1 MIGGFVLSQLE
12 WFLLPY
18 ESEMLYFS
26 WNVWGLNDHAK
37 RESVRHTI
45 LSTGASIVCLQ
56 ETKISS
62 WSNVLLKETVG
73 AKLANQTFHLPSLG
87 ASGGIL
93 IAADS
98 DYFDMV
104 LLPCSSAYSL
114 SVRINSRLV
123 DEVWDLMGVYL
134 PQLDN
139 EKMIFLSELRN
150 IQTMV
155 RPEWVLLG
163 EFNMIRR
170 AREKNKGSINRRVMR
185 QFNSIIDD
193 LYLLE
198 LDLTDRAF
206 TWSNE
211 QVDPTM
217 TRIDRFFATTE
228 WHDLYPS
235 ADLHSMCTMTS
246 DHCPLLMQGHS
257 SVNFYRGFRFES
269 FWPQIEGFNEVVH
282 QAWNSTVNTDDAIL
296 RLHVKMTCSAKAL
309 LAWRRN
315 TVGNFKVQM
324 AIIQIILTLLEKAQE
339 IRQLSSEELEF
350 RRTLKIKILDIASA
364 QRSCARQHSRLTWMR
379 LGDANTKFF
388 HLAAN
393 NRRRKNL
400 IRSLIRDGTLLT
412 SQEDKMNEVQ
422 HHFGQ
427 VLGTTGRSSAVHWDH
442 LGYAPFELS
451 ELDNL
456 IDDSEIKDV
465 VMGLQ
470 YEKAPGLDGF
480 IGLFYKCCFE
490 LIKNDLSMA
499 INDFFQHR
507 SKSLHLVNEANIILI
522 PKGENA
528 DRIDRFRPISLINSF
543 MKIITKIMANR
554 LAPRMNEIIS
564 NAQNAFIQNRSI
576 HDNFIYMQRVIMNLH
591 KKR

>member
-1 MIGGFVLSQLE
+1 
-12 WFLLPY
+12 
-18 ESEMLYFS
+18 
-26 WNVWGLNDHAK
+26 
-37 RESVRHTI
+37 
-45 LSTGASIVCLQ
+45 
-56 ETKISS
+56 
-62 WSNVLLKETVG
+62 
-73 AKLANQTFHLPSLG
+73 
-87 ASGGIL
+87 
-93 IAADS
+93 
-98 DYFDMV
+98 
-104 LLPCSSAYSL
+104 
-114 SVRINSRLV
+114 LV
-123 DEVWDLMGVYL
+123 DEVWDLTGVYG

-139 EKMIFLSELRN
+139 EKTIFLSELRN

-163 EFNMIRR
+163 DFNMIRR

-185 QFNSIIDD
+185 QFNNTIDVMH
-193 LYLLE
+193 LLE

-257 SVNFYRGFRFES
+257 SVTFYRGFRFKS

-296 RLHVKMTCSAKAL
+296 RLHVKMTRSAKAL

-324 AIIQIILTLLEKAQE
+324 AIIQITLTLLEKAQE
-339 IRQLSSEELEF
+339 IRQLSFEELEF

-364 QRSCARQHSRLTWMR
+364 QRSRARQHSRLTWMR
-379 LGDANTKFF
+379 LGDANIKFF
-388 HLAAN
+388 HLVAN

-427 VLGTTGRSSAVHWDH
+427 VLGMTGRRSSAVRWDH
-442 LGYAPFELS
+442 LGYVPFELS

-470 YEKAPGLDGF
+470 SEKAPGWMG
-480 IGLFYKCCFE
+480 
-490 LIKNDLSMA
+490 
-499 INDFFQHR
+499 
-507 SKSLHLVNEANIILI
+507 SL
-522 PKGENA
+522 GYSTNA
-528 DRIDRFRPISLINSF
+528 ASS
-543 MKIITKIMANR
+543 
-554 LAPRMNEIIS
+554 
-564 NAQNAFIQNRSI
+564 
-576 HDNFIYMQRVIMNLH
+576 
-591 KKR
+591 

>member
-1 MIGGFVLSQLE
+1 LRTSPQQ
-12 WFLLPY
+12 
-18 ESEMLYFS
+18 
-26 WNVWGLNDHAK
+26 
-37 RESVRHTI
+37 HTI

-56 ETKISS
+56 ETKILR

-73 AKLANQTFHLPSLG
+73 AKHANQTFHLPSLG
-87 ASGGIL
+87 ALGGIL
-93 IAADS
+93 IAANL

-123 DEVWDLMGVYL
+123 DEVWDLTGVYG

-139 EKMIFLSELRN
+139 EKTIFLSELCN

-163 EFNMIRR
+163 DFNMIRR
-170 AREKNKGSINRRVMR
+170 AREKNKGSINRKVMR
-185 QFNSIIDD
+185 QFNSTIDD
-193 LYLLE
+193 LHLLE

-257 SVNFYRGFRFES
+257 SVTFYRGFRFKS

-296 RLHVKMTCSAKAL
+296 RLHVKMTRSAKAL

-324 AIIQIILTLLEKAQE
+324 AIIQITLTLLEKAQE
-339 IRQLSSEELEF
+339 IRQLSFEELEF

-364 QRSCARQHSRLTWMR
+364 QRSRARQHSRLTWMR
-379 LGDANTKFF
+379 LGDANIKFF
-388 HLAAN
+388 HLVAN

-427 VLGTTGRSSAVHWDH
+427 VLGMTGRRSSAVRWDH
-442 LGYAPFELS
+442 LGYVPFELS

-470 YEKAPGLDGF
+470 SEKAPGWMG
-480 IGLFYKCCFE
+480 
-490 LIKNDLSMA
+490 
-499 INDFFQHR
+499 
-507 SKSLHLVNEANIILI
+507 SL
-522 PKGENA
+522 GYSTNA
-528 DRIDRFRPISLINSF
+528 ASS
-543 MKIITKIMANR
+543 
-554 LAPRMNEIIS
+554 
-564 NAQNAFIQNRSI
+564 
-576 HDNFIYMQRVIMNLH
+576 
-591 KKR
+591 